1 MAEHGLVKRETFTE
15 IERSAKLFADSG
27 YFPDAK
33 SAAQA
38 YVKIQTGREMGIPMM
53 AAMTGI
59 AIIQGKPVV
68 GANIIASKVKSS
80 GYDYRVRYLENDG
93 CKIEF
98 FKGDE
103 SLGISTFM
111 EDDAKAAGLTG
122 KDNWKK
128 YARNMYFARA
138 ISNGQRWYCPDATS
152 GTTVYTP
159 DELGG
164 KVDEEGNPV
173 VDKQGNAVIDAE
185 YEELPPRDDVPHEE
199 EPHEEEPDEKATK
212 RLEHLRNI
220 ELWLLEMSGGEEEP
234 FNALL
239 KEVSEYTST
248 KTNSQ
253 VWVKNRDALGTISD
267 KYLNRVYGR
276 TKVKYEAW
284 KGEQ

>member
-1 MAEHGLVKRETFTE
+1 MAEHGLVKYKETIADLQLVSKMYAESGFFKDAA
-15 IERSAKLFADSG
+15 SVAKAF
-27 YFPDAK
+27 
-33 SAAQA
+33 
-38 YVKIQTGREMGIPMM
+38 VKIQTGREMGIPPM

-59 AIIQGKPVV
+59 AIIQDKPVV
-68 GANIIASKVKSS
+68 GANILAAKVKMS
-80 GYDYRVRYLENDG
+80 GYDYRVRYLGNDG

-98 FKGDE
+98 FAKNGE
-103 SLGISTFM
+103 SLGMSEFM
-111 EDDAKAAGLTG
+111 ESDAKAAGLTG

-185 YEELPPRDDVPHEE
+185 YTELPKRE
-199 EPHEEEPDEKATK
+199 EPPADDPATK

-220 ELWLLEMSGGEEEP
+220 ELWLLEMSGGKEEP

-253 VWVKNRDALGTISD
+253 VWVKDRDALGTISD

>member
-1 MAEHGLVKRETFTE
+1 MAEHGLVKYKETIADLQLVSKMYAESGFFKDAA
-15 IERSAKLFADSG
+15 SVAKAF
-27 YFPDAK
+27 
-33 SAAQA
+33 
-38 YVKIQTGREMGIPMM
+38 VKIQTGHEMGIPPM

-59 AIIQGKPVV
+59 AIIQDKPVV
-68 GANIIASKVKSS
+68 GANILAAKVKMS
-80 GYDYRVRYLENDG
+80 GYDYRVRYLGNDG

-98 FKGDE
+98 FAKNGE
-103 SLGISTFM
+103 SLGMSEFM
-111 EDDAKAAGLTG
+111 ESDAKAAGLTG

-185 YEELPPRDDVPHEE
+185 YTEIKREESQPEGEE
-199 EPHEEEPDEKATK
+199 EKFDREGALKDT
-212 RLEHLRNI
+212 
-220 ELWLLEMSGGEEEP
+220 ELWLLEMAGNDEER

-239 KEVSEYTST
+239 RQVSEYTPKNGGAS
-248 KTNSQ
+248 K
-253 VWVKNRDALGTISD
+253 WVMNQEHLQRVSD
-267 KYLNRVYGR
+267 KWLNIIVHHAEERYNEF
-276 TKVKYEAW
+276 KAIQE
-284 KGEQ
+284 

>member
-1 MAEHGLVKRETFTE
+1 MAEQGLVKRETFTE

-185 YEELPPRDDVPHEE
+185 YTELPKREEPPPEGEE
-199 EPHEEEPDEKATK
+199 EKFDREGALKDTES
-212 RLEHLRNI
+212 
-220 ELWLLEMSGGEEEP
+220 WLLEMAGNDEER
-234 FNALL
+234 FHAILRQ
-239 KEVSEYTST
+239 VSEYTPKNGGAS
-248 KTNSQ
+248 K
-253 VWVKNRDALGTISD
+253 WVMNREHLQRVSD
-267 KYLNRVYGR
+267 KWLNIIVHHAEERYNEF
-276 TKVKYEAW
+276 KAIQE
-284 KGEQ
+284 